1 MSKNI
6 YMEVNNCAAYIVGS
20 YLRYKMKK
28 NIDASEINGNTS
40 NRKSYLWL

>member
-1 MSKNI
+1 MSKNVR
-6 YMEVNNCAAYIVGS
+6 MELNNCAAYIVGS

-28 NIDASEINGNTS
+28 YIDASEINGNTS

>member
-1 MSKNI
+1 MSENI
-6 YMEVNNCAAYIVGS
+6 HTELNYCAAYIVGS
-20 YLRYKMKK
+20 YLRYEMKK

>member
-1 MSKNI
+1 
-6 YMEVNNCAAYIVGS
+6 MELYIVGS
-20 YLRYKMKK
+20 YLGYKMKK